1 MYVCVYCFCS
11 ILFIYFIAVES
22 PKNVGVMVNDE
33 AWSYNAR
40 CRWFL
45 HTSLNSFNLEL
56 NQVDFIVEWMNEE
69 RKQMCNKV
77 TKSDSDLV
85 FVLNFAPCHLKYK
98 TQKHFKI
105 LLNLM
110 DGWNSVIDQ
119 LKLF

>member
-1 MYVCVYCFCS
+1 MD
-11 ILFIYFIAVES
+11 EWR
-22 PKNVGVMVNDE
+22 KETNVQL
-33 AWSYNAR
+33 S
-40 CRWFL
+40 
-45 HTSLNSFNLEL
+45 H
-56 NQVDFIVEWMNEE
+56 
-69 RKQMCNKV
+69 
-77 TKSDSDLV
+77 KSDSDLV